1 MITTLAAVGQAK
13 RKTPQEKH
21 THKKMSLIGLMF
33 IPSLRHETCWRK
45 VAYAQAKLSPFVATM
60 QRVRLSMARE
70 LESSLKKQ
78 TNKQKSR

>member
-13 RKTPQEKH
+13 RKTLQEKR
-21 THKKMSLIGLMF
+21 THKKKMSLICLML
-33 IPSLRHETCWRK
+33 IPSPRQETCWRK

-70 LESSLKKQ
+70 FESSLKKKQ
-78 TNKQKSR
+78 TGK